1 MVYLIGDIGGT
12 KTHLALY
19 DGKVLR
25 NQKFASGD
33 YDSLS
38 AIAKEF
44 LADGE
49 EIEKACFGIAGPVR
63 DGRCQATNLPW
74 VIDAAEIGKELGV
87 GCVYLLNDL
96 EANAWGINSLRDDQ
110 FYVLNRGEPAKGNC
124 ALISAG
130 TGLGEAGIYYTG
142 AEHRPFATEGGHA
155 DFAPRNDLEIEL
167 LCYLRKRFKG
177 HVSYERILSGPGLGN
192 VYRFLVDEKGYDDV
206 LGSVDEKLLP
216 KMVSEKGLENSGST
230 CQKALE
236 IFVDLYGAEAGNLA
250 LKFLTLGGIYVGGGI
265 APKILPAIQKGSFM
279 RSFCDK
285 GRFEGL
291 LKSVPVRIIL
301 EENTALLGSG
311 YFVSHS
317 KSTK

>member
-33 YDSLS
+33 YDCLA

-44 LADGE
+44 LANGE
-49 EIEKACFGIAGPVR
+49 KIEKACFGIAGPVR

-74 VIDAAEIGKELGV
+74 VIDAVELGKELGIES
-87 GCVYLLNDL
+87 VYLLNDL
-96 EANAWGINSLRDDQ
+96 EANAWGINSLREDQ
-110 FYVLNRGEPAKGNC
+110 FYVLNKGDPTKGNC

-155 DFAPRNDLEIEL
+155 DFAPRSDLEIEL

-192 VYRFLVDEKGYDDV
+192 VYRFLVDVKGYEDV
-206 LGSVDEKLLP
+206 LGSVEEKLLP
-216 KMVSEKGLENSGST
+216 KMVSERGLEKGESA

-236 IFVDLYGAEAGNLA
+236 IFVDLYGAEAGNVA

-265 APKILPAIQKGSFM
+265 APKILPAIQKGTFM
-279 RSFCDK
+279 KSFCDK

-291 LKSVPVRIIL
+291 LKSVPVRVIL

-311 YFVSHS
+311 YFVSRS
-317 KSTK
+317 